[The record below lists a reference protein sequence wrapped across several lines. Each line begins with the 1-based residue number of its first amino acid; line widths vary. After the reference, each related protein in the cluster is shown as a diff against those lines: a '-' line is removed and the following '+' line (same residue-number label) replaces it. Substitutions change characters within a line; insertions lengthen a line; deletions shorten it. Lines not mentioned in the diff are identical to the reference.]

1 MRHNSLPIDNKDQ
14 NQGTFSIAH
23 ETLRTFIYD
32 YRVTWYSTETVDQAL
47 ELLRNPSV
55 NDIDKINTAWERS
68 FFARRELPKKTVRL
82 AQFGNGK
89 ISLVL
94 HIIGIWYTIII
105 DLEYLLFKYENYA
118 YCIV

>member
-1 MRHNSLPIDNKDQ
+1 MRILLLEDGLLKNKNSLPIDDEDQ

-32 YRVTWYSTETVDQAL
+32 YRVTWYSTDTVNQAL

-68 FFARRELPKKTVRL
+68 FFARRELSKKNPSGAVWQWKDFPCL
-82 AQFGNGK
+82 AHNRD
-89 ISLVL
+89 LV
-94 HIIGIWYTIII
+94 H
-105 DLEYLLFKYENYA
+105 NYD
-118 YCIV
+118 